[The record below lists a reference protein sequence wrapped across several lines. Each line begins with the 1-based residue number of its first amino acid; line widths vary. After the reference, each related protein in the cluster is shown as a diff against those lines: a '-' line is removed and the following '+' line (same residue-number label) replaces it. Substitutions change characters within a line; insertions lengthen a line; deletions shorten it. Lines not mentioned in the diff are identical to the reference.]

1 MEFLNNCS
9 IIDNILQKG
18 VENITKSDFDILS
31 YHTQL
36 TLSKIIDMANSKIEF
51 DFTICLS
58 ADDKFLASN
67 GYIGKTI
74 INNVPIDRLFN
85 ILFRELRED
94 NNVW

>member
-31 YHTQL
+31 YHIQF

-51 DFTICLS
+51 DFTIRLS

-74 INNVPIDRLFN
+74 INNVSIDRLFN
-85 ILFRELRED
+85 ILFRELRNEIIY
-94 NNVW
+94 